1 MIVCE
6 KSPFTFVKQN
16 QLNMKNALLLLLFLI
31 SSVSVFAQTG
41 VIHTNGK
48 YILGPCGDT
57 LTIKGVNYAPYNWGY
72 DLSDENIDQIAQ
84 TGANAVRIVWYWS
97 NPGANVYYNYV
108 ALDSILSK
116 VVQHDMIAILELHD
130 FTCEND
136 PAQLTSGSGWWQN
149 SSVFPIISKY
159 KHSLIV
165 NIANEALYV
174 NWTGNPTTALATYK
188 TTYENIIMNLRN
200 VVNFNFPIMIDAP
213 DCGQNSDAFVT
224 SNTAS
229 YLNNID
235 PQHNLIFS
243 SHAYWYGF
251 ANNDSLQMANKI
263 NAILTL
269 DLPFVLGEIA
279 NQQDDNT
286 PCQYNL
292 NYQALLNYCEANQ
305 VGWLAWGWD
314 KDTCPDREMSTDG
327 TFANLTPYGS
337 DLVNNPNYGI
347 LTKPVSK
354 SAFLVNGGCTTN
366 AITEN
371 TSLNI
376 LVFPNPSKGDFELL
390 SDQTIK
396 NITAYNVM
404 GEQVKC
410 DYTNQSFHLEAES
423 GVYFVTV
430 EFENAI
436 STLKVQIS
444 K

>member
-1 MIVCE
+1 MK
-6 KSPFTFVKQN
+6 KS
-16 QLNMKNALLLLLFLI
+16 LLLVLLGLI
-31 SSVSVFAQTG
+31 SMAAKAQNSS
-41 VIHTNGK
+41 VIHTDGK

-72 DLSDENIDQIAQ
+72 TLSDENIDQIAQ
-84 TGANAVRIVWYWS
+84 TGANAVRLVWYWS
-97 NPGANVYYNYV
+97 NPGANVYYDYV

-136 PAQLTSGSGWWQN
+136 PTQLTNGSGWWQN

-174 NWTGNPTTALATYK
+174 NWTGNPTAALATYK
-188 TTYENIIMNLRN
+188 TTYENIITNLRN
-200 VVNFNFPIMIDAP
+200 VVGFDFPIMIDAP

-224 SNTAS
+224 SNTAT
-229 YLNNID
+229 YLTNID

-263 NAILTL
+263 NAVLAL

-279 NQQDDNT
+279 NQQDDNV

-314 KDTCPDREMSTDG
+314 KDNCPDREMSTNG
-327 TFANLTPYGS
+327 TFASLTPYGA
-337 DLVNNPNYGI
+337 DLVNNSTYGM
-347 LTKPVSK
+347 LTHPVAK
-354 SAFLVNGGCTTN
+354 SDYLVNGGCSTN
-366 AITEN
+366 VLSEN
-371 TSLNI
+371 AHAEVLI
-376 LVFPNPSKGDFELL
+376 FPNPSNGDFQI
-390 SDQTIK
+390 SAKQSIQ
-396 NITAYNVM
+396 NIQVYNLT
-404 GEQVKC
+404 GEQVNFS
-410 DYTNQSFHLEAES
+410 YTDQHVHVEAAPGIYVLTIAFET
-423 GVYFVTV
+423 GFERFQIQVT
-430 EFENAI
+430 N
-436 STLKVQIS
+436 
-444 K
+444 